1 MPLSWLFGEF
11 SAGAYWNDIT
21 RKMMGE
27 YSVPDPGKKT
37 IHKNV
42 QMHIKWEWI
51 LECNLFCDRISLLK
65 NVQMHGNGEC
75 NNGD

>member
-1 MPLSWLFGEF
+1 MKECLFSLVTE
-11 SAGAYWNDIT
+11 SIQRLT
-21 RKMMGE
+21 PE
-27 YSVPDPGKKT
+27 KT

-65 NVQMHGNGEC
+65 KRADARKWGVQQWRLKETLTYNS
-75 NNGD
+75 